1 MTISLLALLLAF
13 NDGGWV
19 GTWAASPAGA
29 GTPTQ
34 FDKQTLRE
42 IVHTSIG
49 GSRVRVR
56 LSNAFGAQPLV
67 IGAAH
72 VALRSSGSS
81 VASDHAL
88 TFSGQTS
95 FSIPAGA
102 LALSDP
108 VALEVRAASD
118 VAVSIYLPAATPGAT
133 AHASAQQTSFV
144 APGDLT
150 GAVDLPATAVKI
162 TSWPFLAG
170 VDVSG
175 SRKMEA
181 IVAFGDS
188 ITDGARSTNDAN
200 TRWPDVLAQRL
211 HAKFAVLNQGIGGN
225 RVLHDGTG
233 RLAAVGQSALARFDR
248 DVLAQ
253 PGVKYV
259 IVLEGINDIGFP
271 GAVGGESEEVTAD
284 QIIAGLQQLVERA
297 HERGLRIFGG
307 TLTPFEGTTIPKYYA
322 PEREPKRQAVNQ
334 WIRTSKA
341 FDAVIDFEKAVQDP
355 SHPTRILAQY
365 DSGDHLHPSDA
376 GYKAMAGA
384 IDLKLFR

>member
-1 MTISLLALLLAF
+1 MTIAVLAVLFAF

-19 GTWAASPAGA
+19 GTWAASPAGTA
-29 GTPTQ
+29 TPRQ
-34 FDKQTLRE
+34 FDKQTIRE

-56 LSNAFGAQPLV
+56 LSNAFGTQPLV

-72 VALRSSGSS
+72 VAVRGSGSS
-81 VASDHAL
+81 VVSDHAL
-88 TFSGQTS
+88 TFSGQPS

-108 VALEVRAASD
+108 VALDVRPATD
-118 VAVSIYLPAATPGAT
+118 LAVSIYLPASTPGAT
-133 AHASAQQTSFV
+133 AHGSAQQTSFV
-144 APGDLT
+144 AAGDLT
-150 GAVDLPATAVKI
+150 GAADLPATAVKI

-188 ITDGARSTNDAN
+188 ITDGARSTNDENA
-200 TRWPDVLAQRL
+200 RWPDFLAQRL
-211 HAKFAVLNQGIGGN
+211 RGKYAVLNEGIGGN
-225 RVLHDGTG
+225 RVLHDATG
-233 RLAAVGQSALARFDR
+233 RLANAGQSALARFDR

-253 PGVKYV
+253 PNVKYV

-271 GAVGGESEEVTAD
+271 GSVGDVSEEVTAND
-284 QIIAGLQQLVERA
+284 IIAGLRQLVERA
-297 HERGLRIFGG
+297 HARGIRIIGG
-307 TLTPFEGTTIPKYYA
+307 TLTPFEGATIPKYFA

-334 WIRTSKA
+334 WIRSSKA
-341 FDAVIDFEKAVQDP
+341 FDAVIDFDKAVQDP
-355 SHPTRILAQY
+355 DHPSRMLPKF
-365 DSGDHLHPSDA
+365 DSGDHLHPGDV
-376 GYKAMAGA
+376 GYKAMADA